1 MSSVTLMA
9 LTKDINQILRD
20 ATKLRI
26 YGNEVKEGFQRPCF
40 FVQVLPVQDQIE
52 SANLERRLIT
62 VIIHYFSEHGTDPE
76 NLTMADTL
84 RQTFGMIIS
93 AGGRKLTR
101 GEARTDTVDGVL
113 QFKFD
118 LSFYDEPAGAGTKE
132 PYDLMKVLKTKW
144 R

>member
-1 MSSVTLMA
+1 MSSVTLTA

-40 FVQVLPVQDQIE
+40 FVQVLPVQDRIE

-62 VIIHYFSEHGTDPE
+62 VIIHYFSEQATDPE

-84 RQTFGMIIS
+84 RQTFGMVI
-93 AGGRKLTR
+93 AAAGRKFTR
-101 GEARTDTVDGVL
+101 GDARIDTVDGVL

-118 LSFYDEPAGAGTKE
+118 LSFYDEPAGAGKTE